1 MTSILTLFGLSVVL
15 FFIVLLSTYYVLKSW
30 NLFCSSAK
38 FNFPVLIN
46 FKSVISLTIVLLL
59 IKSVPN
65 LSVFFTG

>member
-1 MTSILTLFGLSVVL
+1 MTSILTLLGLSIVL

-30 NLFCSSAK
+30 NLFCLSAK

-46 FKSVISLTIVLLL
+46 FKSVTSLTVILLL